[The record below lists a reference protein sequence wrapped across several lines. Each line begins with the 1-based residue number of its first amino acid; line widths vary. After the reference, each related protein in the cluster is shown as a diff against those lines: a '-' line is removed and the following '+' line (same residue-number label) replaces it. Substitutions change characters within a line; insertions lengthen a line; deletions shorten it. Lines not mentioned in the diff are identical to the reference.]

1 MDSPMDNNP
10 MVNLT
15 CNKVMVSHSVSKATV
30 NLPSVD
36 NLHLEEEVTV
46 RDGDR
51 YIAPYSHHIY

>member
-1 MDSPMDNNP
+1 MDNNP

-51 YIAPYSHHIY
+51 YIAPYSHHNY